1 MSPIESY
8 LASLIEPVSGHSLS
22 ALNAVTSV
30 KTQGDKLFIQLV
42 FPFANGQFVQRLTK
56 EQQLKLATL
65 AAGKTLEWQI
75 SHHIEPTVGERM
87 PNLSQVK
94 QIIAISS
101 GKGGV
106 GKSTTAVNLALALVQ
121 EGAKVALLDAD
132 IYGPSLPLMLGCEGK
147 TPGLPDGKQMMI
159 PISAHGLIVNSVGF
173 LVAADT
179 ATVWRGPMAA
189 GVLQQLLRDTIWGD
203 VDYLVVDMPP
213 GTGDIQLTLAQVVPL
228 SAAVIVTTPQTIALA
243 DAVKGIAMYDK
254 VNVPVAGVIENMSYH
269 ICVQCGHHDH
279 LFGQEGGQRIAAHYE
294 VPLLGALPLN
304 KQIGDDVEDGL
315 PTVMAAPDGELA
327 RAYQQTAVA
336 MAVQVWQLTQQQQA
350 PVSIEMS
357 DD

>member
-1 MSPIESY
+1 MSALESY
-8 LASLIEPVSGHSLS
+8 LLALIEPVSGQTLA
-22 ALNAVTSV
+22 ALNAVRVVIESDTSFQV
-30 KTQGDKLFIQLV
+30 DLV
-42 FPFANGQFVQRLTK
+42 FPFANGQFLTRLSDEQLATI
-56 EQQLKLATL
+56 EQQAN
-65 AAGKTLEWQI
+65 GKSIEWTIQ
-75 SHHIEPTVGERM
+75 HEIEFFPGERL
-87 PNLSQVK
+87 PNLQQVK
-94 QIIAISS
+94 QIIAVSS

-106 GKSTTAVNLALALVQ
+106 GKSTTAVNLALALAK

-189 GVLQQLLRDTIWGD
+189 GVLQQLLRDTIWGE

-213 GTGDIQLTLAQVVPL
+213 GTGDIQLTLAQVVPV

-243 DAVKGIAMYDK
+243 DAVKGIAMYQK
-254 VNVPVAGVIENMSYH
+254 VNVPVAGVIENMSFH
-269 ICVQCGHHDH
+269 ICSNCGQHDY
-279 LFGQEGGQRIAAHYE
+279 LFGQDGGRRIAGLYE
-294 VPLLGALPLN
+294 VPLLGALPLDR
-304 KQIGDDVEDGL
+304 QIGDDVEEGK
-315 PTVMAAPDGELA
+315 PTVVAHPESDLA
-327 RAYQQTAVA
+327 RAYQKSAVA
-336 MAVQVWQLTQQQQA
+336 MAFEVWLQTSEQEP
-350 PVSIEMS
+350 PVAIEIT